1 MRGYLPAVGLA
12 LVAALLLRGLVVT
25 GVKVPSGSML
35 PTLQV
40 GDYLLVTP
48 LFYGLRLPGIGW
60 VTRWAEPQPGDVVV
74 FAGPHDTGPK
84 DVALDYVKRV
94 AAVGGELVE
103 MRDGQLI
110 VDGSP
115 RLFPGTAVRHPA
127 PGSQLPVR
135 TDNFGPV
142 PVPGGKLFMLGDSRD
157 RSIDSRV
164 FGFVDVNDVRGKA
177 GAIYWSMD
185 GDDGWVRW
193 ERLGSEVR

>member
-1 MRGYLPAVGLA
+1 VL
-12 LVAALLLRGLVVT
+12 T

-48 LFYGLRLPGIGW
+48 LRYGIRLPGLGW
-60 VTRWAEPQPGDVVV
+60 LVRWADPQVGDVVV
-74 FAGPHDTGPK
+74 FAGPRDE
-84 DVALDYVKRV
+84 AADYVKRV

-103 MRDGQLI
+103 VRNGELL
-110 VDGSP
+110 VDGTP
-115 RLFPGTAVRHPA
+115 RIFAGTATSHPA

-135 TDNFGPV
+135 TDNFGPIAV
-142 PVPGGKLFMLGDSRD
+142 PVGKLFMLGDSRD

-164 FGFVDVNDVRGKA
+164 WGFVDVDDVRGQA

-193 ERLGSEVR
+193 ERLGSKVR

>member
-1 MRGYLPAVGLA
+1 M
-12 LVAALLLRGLVVT
+12 LLRGIVLT

-40 GDYLLVTP
+40 GDYLIVSP
-48 LFYGLRLPGIGW
+48 LSYGLRVPGIGW
-60 VTRWAEPQPGDVVV
+60 VVRWADPQVGDVVV
-74 FAGPHDTGPK
+74 FAGPRDE
-84 DVALDYVKRV
+84 AQDYVKRV

-103 MRDGQLI
+103 VRDGKLL
-110 VDGSP
+110 VDGEP
-115 RLFPGTAVRHPA
+115 RIFPGTVTSHPA

-142 PVPGGKLFMLGDSRD
+142 PVPVGKLFMLGDSRD

-164 FGFVDVNDVRGKA
+164 WGFVDVTDVRGKA
-177 GAIYWSMD
+177 RAVYWSMD

>member
-1 MRGYLPAVGLA
+1 M
-12 LVAALLLRGLVVT
+12 VAALLLRGIVLT

-40 GDYLLVTP
+40 GDYLLVSP
-48 LFYGLRLPGIGW
+48 LPYGVRLPGIGW
-60 VTRWAEPQPGDVVV
+60 VTRWADPQVGDVVV
-74 FAGPHDTGPK
+74 FAGPRDE
-84 DVALDYVKRV
+84 AQDYVKRV

-103 MRDGQLI
+103 VRDGELI
-110 VDGSP
+110 VDGTP
-115 RLFPGTAVRHPA
+115 RRFPGTISSHPA

-135 TDNFGPV
+135 TDNFGPI

-164 FGFVDVNDVRGKA
+164 WGFVDVNDVRGRA

-193 ERLGSEVR
+193 ERLGSEVH